1 MPSFYQVEGI
11 SPRSLSI
18 SVECW
23 EQNVW
28 LCAPNRGSALYR
40 FQWYALSQFLLF
52 FWGGLHRTLS
62 SSWSS
67 GLKYVNGLSFSIFAF
82 WRIISPHF
90 CKNQCSFNGADPGKQ
105 RWPIRVVTCDGLR
118 AGPIRIFSGTWVEL
132 QGKTTIFSSFETI
145 AIIQVRSYNRP
156 SFCHLKTVCW
166 RMKTELR
173 DRGKFSVTSFEL
185 LDPSIPEET
194 NSLELCGNISSHFL
208 LWVKPV
214 WDRFWSFTTEE
225 SQLILRT

>member
-11 SPRSLSI
+11 SPRSLSV

-118 AGPIRIFSGTWVEL
+118 AGPIRIFSGIFKLGTREPRS
-132 QGKTTIFSSFETI
+132 QIFSME
-145 AIIQVRSYNRP
+145 IIGQRSTDEGPRVCLHGSQVWVPMVPNIWKLIWKS
-156 SFCHLKTVCW
+156 T
-166 RMKTELR
+166 
-173 DRGKFSVTSFEL
+173 TSWL
-185 LDPSIPEET
+185 LG
-194 NSLELCGNISSHFL
+194 LY
-208 LWVKPV
+208 
-214 WDRFWSFTTEE
+214 
-225 SQLILRT
+225 

>member
-23 EQNVW
+23 EHNVW

-173 DRGKFSVTSFEL
+173 DRGEILSDIIWTSGSIHTRRDQL
-185 LDPSIPEET
+185 LGTLRKHKLTSPFVSQA
-194 NSLELCGNISSHFL
+194 SL
-208 LWVKPV
+208 
-214 WDRFWSFTTEE
+214 R
-225 SQLILRT
+225 